1 MTRAMAQAP
10 SGSAS
15 AGSVPN
21 GAALGAPGTPFD
33 RAAGAPTDPARDP
46 RRPPTPWPD
55 LAAGLFVVALGGL
68 GLWQAFAVPTSPIY
82 AQVGPK
88 AVPFAVAGGLLLL
101 GAGLVVAALRGGWS
115 HGLEEMQDAPPV
127 NRRAFALLMAGLLA
141 NLLLI
146 GPFGFSL
153 AATVQFML
161 VAAAFGSR
169 RFLRDAAIAL
179 VLTLATWFLFV
190 EALGVNI
197 GAGVLEGLV
206 FRVLGREPPL

>member
-1 MTRAMAQAP
+1 MSRASVDAP
-10 SGSAS
+10 EHPPRA
-15 AGSVPN
+15 
-21 GAALGAPGTPFD
+21 
-33 RAAGAPTDPARDP
+33 AAGAVPA
-46 RRPPTPWPD
+46 WPD
-55 LAAGLFVVALGGL
+55 AVVGLCVVALGGVA
-68 GLWQAFAVPTSPIY
+68 LWQALVIPASPIY

-101 GAGLVVAALRGGWS
+101 GAGLTYAALRGGWS
-115 HGLEEMQDAPPV
+115 RDLEELQDAPPV
-127 NRRAFALLMAGLLA
+127 NWRAFTLLLAGLAA

-153 AATVQFML
+153 AATVQYVL

-169 RFLRDAAIAL
+169 RFLRDAVLAL
-179 VLTLATWFLFV
+179 VLTLAVWFLFV

-206 FRVLGREPPL
+206 LQALGREPPA

>member
-1 MTRAMAQAP
+1 MSHHRA
-10 SGSAS
+10 
-15 AGSVPN
+15 
-21 GAALGAPGTPFD
+21 
-33 RAAGAPTDPARDP
+33 AAGAPDSPLDAAGAAGDDGPERPRDGGAGAASP
-46 RRPPTPWPD
+46 PWPD
-55 LAAGLFVVALGGL
+55 LAAGLFVVGLGGL
-68 GLWQAFAVPTSPIY
+68 ALWQAAAIPTSPIY

-101 GAGLVVAALRGGWS
+101 GAGLVYEALRGGGWS
-115 HGLEEMQDAPPV
+115 HGLEEMRDAPPV
-127 NRRAFALLMAGLLA
+127 NRRAFALLLAGLLA

-153 AATVQFML
+153 SASVQYVL

-169 RFLRDAAIAL
+169 RFLRDAALAL

-190 EALGVNI
+190 ELLGVNI

-206 FRVLGREPPL
+206 LRALGREAPAS